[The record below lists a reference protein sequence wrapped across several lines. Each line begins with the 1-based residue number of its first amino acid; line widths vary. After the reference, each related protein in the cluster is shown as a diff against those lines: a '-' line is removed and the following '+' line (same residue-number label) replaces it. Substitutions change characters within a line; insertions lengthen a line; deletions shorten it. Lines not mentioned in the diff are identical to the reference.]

1 MESGP
6 GPFVALPGD
15 GLALPFIGTLK
26 ATGGQ
31 TRGSFELIE
40 YSGPAGPPP
49 HVHHE
54 HDEGFFILDGSFSFV
69 LGTKEFEAPQGS
81 FVFVPRG
88 TRHGFVPTAGARA
101 LLFIVPSG
109 LEGFFRDLGEG
120 LAAGRSETEIRAA
133 LAGRYD
139 SEPVA

>member
-1 MESGP
+1 M
-6 GPFVALPGD
+6 FD
-15 GLALPFIGTLK
+15 
-26 ATGGQ
+26 
-31 TRGSFELIE
+31 RG
-40 YSGPAGPPP
+40 
-49 HVHHE
+49 
-54 HDEGFFILDGSFSFV
+54 FSFV
-69 LGTKEFEAPQGS
+69 LGTKEFEATQGS

-120 LAAGRSETEIRAA
+120 LAGGRSGTEIRAA

>member
-1 MESGP
+1 MGDENTATVQLIGAKVMFVPMDEGTSYALTEWEVEP
-6 GPFVALPGD
+6 GA
-15 GLALPFIGTLK
+15 K
-26 ATGGQ
+26 
-31 TRGSFELIE
+31 
-40 YSGPAGPPP
+40 GPPV
-49 HVHHE
+49 HIHHE

-81 FVFVPRG
+81 FMFVPRG

-133 LAGRYD
+133 LAGCHD